1 MCQKAEP
8 QLGLYNAEISAGSLM
23 VAESRR
29 IAKLMLTAPS
39 EADWDRAIKD
49 ENILQKTPSTA
60 RRQARLLRNR
70 LSTLDHTG
78 LVMVSEASAEI
89 CIQTLLA
96 ASIRHSRLLGDF
108 LRDVYIE
115 DARKLERQLS
125 HTQWDAF
132 LSECEHRDEA
142 VAGWSPSTREKLF
155 QVIVRILAEARYLD
169 STRKLGLTPPMLH
182 PKTCAWLKQLGDAE
196 TLALMEIHR

>member
-1 MCQKAEP
+1 M
-8 QLGLYNAEISAGSLM
+8 GLYNAEISAGSLM

-29 IAKLMLTAPS
+29 VAKLMLTNPT

-49 ENILQKTPSTA
+49 ENILQKTLATA

-70 LSTLDHTG
+70 LGTLDRAG
-78 LVMVSEASAEI
+78 LEHVSDGGAEI
-89 CIQTLLA
+89 CIQILLA

-108 LRDVYIE
+108 LRDVYIS
-115 DARKLERQLS
+115 DVQKLERHLS
-125 HTQWDAF
+125 HMQWDAF
-132 LSECEHRDEA
+132 LSECEHRDQA
-142 VAGWSPSTREKLF
+142 VAGWSESTREKLF
-155 QVIVRILAEARYLD
+155 QVIVRILAEANYLD

-182 PKTCAWLKQLGDAE
+182 PKTRVWLKQLSDAE

>member
-1 MCQKAEP
+1 M
-8 QLGLYNAEISAGSLM
+8 YNAEISAGSLM

-29 IAKLMLTAPS
+29 IAKLMLTNPT

-49 ENILQKTPSTA
+49 ENILQKTPATA

-70 LSTLDHTG
+70 LGMLDHAG
-78 LVMVSEASAEI
+78 LALVSEGVAEV
-89 CIQTLLA
+89 CIQALLA

-115 DARKLERQLS
+115 DARKLERTLS
-125 HTQWDAF
+125 HKQWDAF
-132 LSECEHRDEA
+132 LSECEHRDDA
-142 VAGWSPSTREKLF
+142 VAGWSESTREKLF

-182 PKTCAWLKQLGDAE
+182 PKARDWLKQLGDAQ
-196 TLALMEIHR
+196 TLALMEISR